1 MDRAGRLL
9 AGPLL
14 ALLIAAALLLVVGL
28 FPADLPASGE
38 PSFVDT
44 IFDNRGVIW
53 ASRLLLVSAAAVLAI
68 GGVFIVASTVVRM
81 KNGDWLRRAGPFE
94 VSEAAAAEIEGE
106 VEFWRDLAEA
116 EREESAELTEQLKES
131 DKLIELLCVLSDD
144 E

>member
-1 MDRAGRLL
+1 MDRVSRFVA
-9 AGPLL
+9 APLL
-14 ALLIAAALLLVVGL
+14 AVLIAAALLLAVGL
-28 FPADLPASGE
+28 FPTDLPASNE
-38 PSFVDT
+38 PSFIDT

-94 VSEAAAAEIEGE
+94 VSETAAGEIEGE
-106 VEFWRDLAEA
+106 AEFWRDIAEA
-116 EREESAELTEQLKES
+116 EREESAELTEQLHES
-131 DKLIELLCVLSDD
+131 DRLIELLCVLSDD